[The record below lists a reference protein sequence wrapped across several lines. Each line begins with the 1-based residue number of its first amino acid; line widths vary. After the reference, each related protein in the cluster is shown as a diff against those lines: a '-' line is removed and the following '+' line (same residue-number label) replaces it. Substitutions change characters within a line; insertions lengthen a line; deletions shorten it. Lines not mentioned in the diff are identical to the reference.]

1 MAYTY
6 ISTNKNEYVLIEAGV
21 KLKGGQK
28 TNVYYF
34 VSPDSEAVK
43 KHKLAERMPEGYEV
57 KEITRN
63 GFPLV
68 HKINH

>member
-6 ISTNKNEYVLIEAGV
+6 TSTNGTEYVLIEAGV
-21 KLKGGQK
+21 KLKNGQDAR
-28 TNVYYF
+28 VCYF
-34 VSPDSEAVK
+34 VKPDSEAVK
-43 KHKLAERMPEGYEV
+43 RHKLAEKIPNGYEV

-68 HKINH
+68 HKISK